1 MKARVTLGPEHR
13 RDRKLRQRFGD
24 QLVYVRDRCDEERK
38 KRNTPVERIID
49 EAEWEPRR
57 KTPDGQEIV
66 GVRIER
72 KERALQKRVKQ
83 AGAIWNQQRTRWER
97 CYEKAI
103 ELGIQD
109 RVVRVKMSSQRIVY
123 TIRNNILSRTG
134 RIVYTI
140 HFGASPVDDRGL
152 YRIYDTNHDRIYETV
167 YPSSMGDIHLLARFS
182 AINKLSEMN
191 AYESCHKIYVG
202 IAFYTI
208 EVFMHDFMYDAQLDN
223 SYG

>member
-13 RDRKLRQRFGD
+13 RARKLRQRSGD
-24 QLVYVRDRCDEERK
+24 QLVYVRDRYDEERK
-38 KRNTPVERIID
+38 KRNTPVDRIID

-83 AGAIWNQQRTRWER
+83 AGAIWNQQRTLWEL

-109 RVVRVKMSSQRIVY
+109 RVVRVKMSS
-123 TIRNNILSRTG
+123 
-134 RIVYTI
+134 
-140 HFGASPVDDRGL
+140 
-152 YRIYDTNHDRIYETV
+152 
-167 YPSSMGDIHLLARFS
+167 
-182 AINKLSEMN
+182 
-191 AYESCHKIYVG
+191 
-202 IAFYTI
+202 
-208 EVFMHDFMYDAQLDN
+208 
-223 SYG
+223 